1 MNKIWSVLYLSFGLV
16 FISHSV
22 FAQNSAK
29 VFTYFGMC
37 DGSTASAIDDKT
49 FIVASDE
56 TKFIKPP
63 LKKGKNVLNVYE
75 IGNPNP
81 KYSIDL
87 EATLNTKKEDN
98 EADIEGSAKIGNRI
112 FWITSHALNKNG
124 KNRPDR
130 LNFFATDIIDGKVV
144 LAGKDGQ
151 VLTAY
156 KNLLDDLMADE
167 RYEKFG
173 FAELFA
179 DKIAPEMGGVNIEG
193 LASTPDG
200 KLLIAFRSPIF
211 ENQAILAVLTNPN
224 EVIEGGTANFEDPI
238 QLGLEGLGIRDIAY
252 WEKEK
257 SYLIIAGSIADSN
270 EFFLYKWD
278 GQTSNPSEKLRNVDF
293 TGLNPES
300 ITIFPNNSVMILSDD
315 GGLMKSDKNGN
326 QAENKTLPDA
336 KRTFRSVSLNSN
348 FLLEQ

>member
-1 MNKIWSVLYLSFGLV
+1 MNKIWSALFLSFGLF

-22 FAQNSAK
+22 FAQDSAK

-56 TKFIKPP
+56 TKFIPPP
-63 LKKGKNVLNVYE
+63 LKKGKNVLNIYQ
-75 IGNPNP
+75 IGNAIPQ
-81 KYSIDL
+81 YSIDL
-87 EATLNTKKEDN
+87 EATLKTKKENN

-112 FWITSHALNKNG
+112 FWITSHALNSKG

-130 LNFFATDIIDGKVV
+130 LNLFATDIIDGKVV
-144 LAGKDGQ
+144 LASRNGK
-151 VLTAY
+151 VLSAY

-179 DKIAPEMGGVNIEG
+179 DNIAPEMGGVNIEG

-211 ENQAILAVLTNPN
+211 ENQAILAVLANPN
-224 EVIEGGTANFEDPI
+224 EVIEGGTANFEEPI
-238 QLGLEGLGIRDIAY
+238 QLDLEGLGIRDIAY

-257 SYLIIAGSIADSN
+257 SYLIIAGSISDSN

-278 GQTSNPSEKLRNVDF
+278 GEPSNPPKKMKNVDF
-293 TGLNPES
+293 IGLNPET
-300 ITIFPNNSVMILSDD
+300 ITIFPNNNVMILSDD
-315 GGLMKSDKNGN
+315 GGLMKLAQDGN
-326 QAENKTLPDA
+326 SVENKVLPDA
-336 KRTFRSVSLNSN
+336 DRTFRSVWLTPD
-348 FLLEQ
+348 FLLEK